1 MLLDMVAWKEEVS
14 QGLNLTQR
22 ITVSEGMLRPGDSVF
37 QLVVQY
43 QRISLEMIYISF
55 QESIF
60 YRALKEPQSLNF
72 FQLSNNIF

>member
-1 MLLDMVAWKEEVS
+1 MLLDMVAWKEEIS

-43 QRISLEMIYISF
+43 QRISLEMIHTQHADSYLYFI
-55 QESIF
+55 EH
-60 YRALKEPQSLNF
+60 
-72 FQLSNNIF
+72 